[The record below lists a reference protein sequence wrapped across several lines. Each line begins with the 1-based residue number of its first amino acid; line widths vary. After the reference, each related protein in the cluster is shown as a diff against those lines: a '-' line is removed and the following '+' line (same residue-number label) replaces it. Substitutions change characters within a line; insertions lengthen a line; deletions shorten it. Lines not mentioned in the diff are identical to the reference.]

1 MVVLFKSNSRILVW
15 MTMKDKTYDATP
27 ESRKYRKKI
36 DIIADMLSVA
46 DEYVGRT
53 KIMYQANLSYKLLKK
68 YLNIAMKAKLLEKNE
83 KGKHPIYK
91 RTARGEFFLERYR
104 QYIGKIKAL
113 EGKYNVLRDKEAEIL
128 EMFIVKTK

>member
-1 MVVLFKSNSRILVW
+1 
-15 MTMKDKTYDATP
+15 MKDKTYDATP

-53 KIMYQANLSYKLLKK
+53 KIMYQANLSYRLLKK
-68 YLNIAMKAKLLEKNE
+68 YLNVVMKAKLLEKKG

-91 RTARGEFFLERYR
+91 RTVRGEFFLEKYR

-113 EGKYNVLRDKEAEIL
+113 EGKYNVLRDKEAEML
-128 EMFIVKTK
+128 EMFIIKTK